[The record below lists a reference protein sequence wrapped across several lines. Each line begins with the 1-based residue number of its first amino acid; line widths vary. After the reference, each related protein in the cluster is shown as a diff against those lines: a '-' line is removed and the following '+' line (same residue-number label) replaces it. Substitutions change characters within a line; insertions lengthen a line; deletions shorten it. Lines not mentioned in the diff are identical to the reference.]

1 MGRVGARAKFAWLRA
16 GKRRAVPL
24 KVRTVRSREATYR
37 SKQGLHSYDRSGF
50 ETVID
55 PARLVTKRPSTTWNV
70 EMAAF
75 GGGLLRTGPVRMGGL
90 ADLPVRYLDDFLRI
104 APRLSAGLAAAA
116 GRAGE
121 GPAGAA
127 RGVRRRP
134 QAGG

>member
-1 MGRVGARAKFAWLRA
+1 M
-16 GKRRAVPL
+16 PL

-75 GGGLLRTGPVRMGGL
+75 GGGLLAHRAR
-90 ADLPVRYLDDFLRI
+90 ADGRAAELPVRYLDDFLRI
-104 APRLSAGLAAAA
+104 APRLSAA
-116 GRAGE
+116 GCGC
-121 GPAGAA
+121 GPSG
-127 RGVRRRP
+127 
-134 QAGG
+134 